1 MKAFLHRLIRQ
12 FSLSHPRPGQGF
24 VLDAGSILTCDKL
37 TLALP
42 SFAAANLC
50 QGTYFFNQIDLFAS
64 KDIKPRY
71 FLKRKVVIRYF
82 FLVYFVKPV
91 SQLSI
96 MTNITTK
103 IIDITSEEFQISNEI
118 LIFEG
123 VSPELSSHLA
133 QIPFVDVAV
142 VNLEFKGTISLGNP
156 FSQSCFR
163 CYQVACNLLRYF

>member
-1 MKAFLHRLIRQ
+1 M
-12 FSLSHPRPGQGF
+12 
-24 VLDAGSILTCDKL
+24 
-37 TLALP
+37 
-42 SFAAANLC
+42 
-50 QGTYFFNQIDLFAS
+50 
-64 KDIKPRY
+64 
-71 FLKRKVVIRYF
+71 
-82 FLVYFVKPV
+82 KPV

-103 IIDITSEEFQISNEI
+103 IIDITSEECQISNEKEI

-163 CYQVACNLLRYF
+163 CYQVA